1 MLTGSDDGRL
11 FVTGGDAHRSPK
23 QDNRS
28 VDLTVRSRRS
38 RNTEPSHFEFL
49 QRFPF
54 GTSGVL
60 FTRLLSH
67 DQKNSNEM
75 KR

>member
-38 RNTEPSHFEFL
+38 RNTEPCHFEFL
-49 QRFPF
+49 QR
-54 GTSGVL
+54 
-60 FTRLLSH
+60 
-67 DQKNSNEM
+67 
-75 KR
+75 